1 MKKLLIILL
10 CSWSH
15 LIFCQVEII
24 PEIGSYFYATN
35 GINDFDSIRV
45 HISDE
50 NLGDVTIGL
59 MVRKSLTNQ
68 FLLATRFTYRP
79 NTVRATTY
87 NFVEQCTF
95 CPVEKISFLAP
106 SSFLVNPS
114 IEMKFPNFLSAF
126 EAHIAIGFLISLNR
140 STNDPPITFNGRNPG
155 VAEAINSY
163 NKSIKPISISPTFGI
178 NLLLKNRIQ
187 FSVVYSP
194 PSIFTNEVILFSRR
208 YPFSNSWEFLNFSFG
223 YRLYILKKL

>member
-1 MKKLLIILL
+1 MKKLLILIFY
-10 CSWSH
+10 SWSH
-15 LIFCQVEII
+15 LIFCQIEII

-35 GINDFDSIRV
+35 GTNDFDSIRV
-45 HISDE
+45 DVTDG

-59 MVRKSLTNQ
+59 MVRKNLSRK
-68 FLLATRFTYRP
+68 FLFSTRFTYRP
-79 NTVRATTY
+79 NTVRAITY

-114 IEMKFPNFLSAF
+114 IEMKFQNFLSVF
-126 EAHIAIGFLISLNR
+126 EVHLAIGILISFNKTL
-140 STNDPPITFNGRNPG
+140 NDPPITFNGRHPG

-163 NKSIKPISISPTFGI
+163 NKSIKSTSISPSFGI
-178 NLLLKNRIQ
+178 NLLKSRFQ

-194 PSIFTNEVILFSRR
+194 PSIFTNEVILFSKM
-208 YPFSNSWEFLNFSFG
+208 YPFSNSWEFLNFSLG
-223 YRLYILKKL
+223 YRYYIFKKAR